1 MRRALLV
8 IGSMAVVG
16 TATWWVAH
24 DHIRTAVHD
33 LLRPPSP
40 HALYAR
46 RLEAAGLH
54 ETALGRTWLAS
65 ASTVLTSGRRVTLPF
80 TADTDFDEARPAA
93 VAWTFSASRGRRLAL
108 EVEYPE
114 PDATLFVDLFEIDD
128 GKTRLVGSARQR
140 HTSVTREVVRDGTFV
155 LRVQPELL
163 RGGRVTVRQRA
174 LATLQFPVSGLDARE
189 VRSVFGD
196 ARDRGVRRHEGVD
209 IFAPRG
215 TPVLAAS
222 DGWITRVTTNRLGGK
237 VVWQWD
243 AARGQAL
250 YYAHLDRQEVSA
262 GDRVRAGDL
271 VGRVGNTGNAAT
283 TSAHLHFGIYRPIE
297 GAIDPLPFICD
308 APCPRR
314 GMAYAQQR

>member
-1 MRRALLV
+1 MRRAITV
-8 IGSMAVVG
+8 AGSIAIV
-16 TATWWVAH
+16 AIAAWWLAR
-24 DHIRTAVHD
+24 DHIRTAVLD

-40 HALYAR
+40 HARYVR

-54 ETALGRTWLAS
+54 ETALGRTWIESASSILAS
-65 ASTVLTSGRRVTLPF
+65 GRAIALPF
-80 TADTDFDEARPAA
+80 TVDTTFDAARPVA
-93 VAWTFSASRGRRLAL
+93 VAWTFAAARGRRLEL
-108 EVEYPE
+108 DVDYTQT
-114 PDATLFVDLFEIDD
+114 DAALFVDLFEMDE
-128 GKTRLVGSARQR
+128 GTPRLVASARERQR
-140 HTSVTREVVRDGTFV
+140 GVTHEVIRDGTYV
-155 LRVQPELL
+155 VRVQPELL

-174 LATLQFPVSGLDARE
+174 VATLAFPVSGLDARE
-189 VRSVFGD
+189 VQSVFGD
-196 ARDRGVRRHEGVD
+196 ARDRGARRHEGVD

-215 TPVLAAS
+215 TPVLAAT
-222 DGWITRVTTNRLGGK
+222 DGWITRVTTNRLGGN

-250 YYAHLDRQEVSA
+250 YYAHLDRQEVA
-262 GDRVRAGDL
+262 TGDRVRAGEI

-283 TSAHLHFGIYRPIE
+283 TPPHLHFGIYRPIE